1 MFRRYK
7 SGGDEPGTRD
17 EIVIKVDPIV
27 PKSAPVKSGKA
38 APPAKAGKG
47 AAAARA
53 KSAASGK
60 SAPAKSGKS
69 AASGK
74 SATPAKSG
82 KSAASG
88 KSGKSPVPPKSGKS
102 GAPAKA
108 SKPGKRRFAWR
119 IGDLLTGGSDEQ
131 LERELELELE
141 DDEVEVKSRAAAE
154 EKRRAELEAELQRQ
168 AEEFGLAAAD
178 PISLYGP
185 NGEEVAALIESLAD
199 MDDDLA
205 EEIADSYE
213 LTPEAERKVAQS
225 VVRRR
230 HRSGKLWM
238 ELETAEGAVADWFSA
253 LGLVEDEDIALYSIV
268 ADAATDAVDAL
279 VLVDELADADYTTL
293 YGPWSEVMDVDEGDE
308 EADDEAE
315 PEGKAEEESEED
327 AEEEGEF
334 GPNTALVTEL
344 LTRLG
349 TLDTATT
356 AELIDVW
363 REQSKEDLR
372 LAHRSLQAL
381 ADESDKWRE
390 QMRLAQEEVFA
401 WMDRGATR
409 FNKLRAAAGDWA
421 RTREIAGPA
430 VADAVAALVMAD
442 VLETEDATTLYAP
455 WAQVIGEPEM
465 PVYEDEPEEEEPK
478 KSAKPKGGA
487 EPKGGAKPAGVA
499 KPSPKP
505 SSGAKPKGGPKLK
518 SGG

>member
-7 SGGDEPGTRD
+7 SGGDEPGSKD

-27 PKSAPVKSGKA
+27 PKSAPAKAGKA
-38 APPAKAGKG
+38 APPAKSGKG
-47 AAAARA
+47 AAAGKA
-53 KSAASGK
+53 KSAPPSKSVPAK

-69 AASGK
+69 AAPAG
-74 SATPAKSG
+74 SAAPAKSG
-82 KSAASG
+82 KPGKSAA
-88 KSGKSPVPPKSGKS
+88 P
-102 GAPAKA
+102 AEPAK
-108 SKPGKRRFAWR
+108 SGKRRFAWR
-119 IGDLLTGGSDEQ
+119 IGDLLTGGSDEE

-141 DDEVEVKSRAAAE
+141 DDKTAAAKAAE
-154 EKRRAELEAELQRQ
+154 EDKRRAELEAELQRQ

-225 VVRRR
+225 VIRRR

-253 LGLVEDEDIALYSIV
+253 LGLVEDEDIELYSIV

-279 VLVDELADADYTTL
+279 VLIDELADADYTTL
-293 YGPWSEVMDVDEGDE
+293 YGPWSEVMDVDED
-308 EADDEAE
+308 
-315 PEGKAEEESEED
+315 EEESEEK
-327 AEEEGEF
+327 AEPEAEMESEEEGEF

-344 LTRLG
+344 LTKLG

-381 ADESDKWRE
+381 ADESEKWRE

-442 VLETEDATTLYAP
+442 VLETDDATTLYAP
-455 WAQVIGEPEM
+455 WAKVIGEPDM
-465 PVYEDEPEEEEPK
+465 PVYEDEPEEQPK
-478 KSAKPKGGA
+478 KSAKPA
-487 EPKGGAKPAGVA
+487 SGGAKPA
-499 KPSPKP
+499 
-505 SSGAKPKGGPKLK
+505 
-518 SGG
+518 SGGKG

>member
-1 MFRRYK
+1 
-7 SGGDEPGTRD
+7 
-17 EIVIKVDPIV
+17 
-27 PKSAPVKSGKA
+27 
-38 APPAKAGKG
+38 
-47 AAAARA
+47 
-53 KSAASGK
+53 
-60 SAPAKSGKS
+60 
-69 AASGK
+69 
-74 SATPAKSG
+74 
-82 KSAASG
+82 
-88 KSGKSPVPPKSGKS
+88 
-102 GAPAKA
+102 
-108 SKPGKRRFAWR
+108 
-119 IGDLLTGGSDEQ
+119 

-141 DDEVEVKSRAAAE
+141 DDKTAAAKAAE
-154 EKRRAELEAELQRQ
+154 EDKSRAELEAELQRQ
-168 AEEFGLAAAD
+168 AEEFGLSAAD

-225 VVRRR
+225 VIRRR

-253 LGLVEDEDIALYSIV
+253 LGLVEDEDIELYSIV

-279 VLVDELADADYTTL
+279 VLIDELADADYTTL
-293 YGPWSEVMDVDEGDE
+293 YGPWSEVMDVDEDE
-308 EADDEAE
+308 EEAAEEAE
-315 PEGKAEEESEED
+315 PEAEVE

-344 LTRLG
+344 LTKLG

-356 AELIDVW
+356 SELIDVW
-363 REQSKEDLR
+363 REQPKEDLR

-442 VLETEDATTLYAP
+442 VLEAEDAATLYAP
-455 WAQVIGEPEM
+455 WAKVIGEPAM
-465 PVYEDEPEEEEPK
+465 PVYEDEPEEQPK
-478 KSAKPKGGA
+478 KGAKPA
-487 EPKGGAKPAGVA
+487 SGGAKPASGGA
-499 KPSPKP
+499 KPS
-505 SSGAKPKGGPKLK
+505 GGPKPK
-518 SGG
+518 SGGKG

>member
-7 SGGDEPGTRD
+7 SGGDEPGTKD

-27 PKSAPVKSGKA
+27 PKSAPAKSGKA
-38 APPAKAGKG
+38 TKPAKPGKSVAPAKSSPPAKSGKSAPSG
-47 AAAARA
+47 KSAAAA
-53 KSAASGK
+53 KSGK
-60 SAPAKSGKS
+60 SAAPAKSGKS
-69 AASGK
+69 GK
-74 SATPAKSG
+74 PG
-82 KSAASG
+82 KSAA
-88 KSGKSPVPPKSGKS
+88 P
-102 GAPAKA
+102 AEPAK
-108 SKPGKRRFAWR
+108 SGKRRFAWR
-119 IGDLLTGGSDEQ
+119 IGDLLTGGSDEE

-141 DDEVEVKSRAAAE
+141 DDKTAAAKAAE
-154 EKRRAELEAELQRQ
+154 EDKRRAELEAELQRQ
-168 AEEFGLAAAD
+168 AEEFGLSAAD

-225 VVRRR
+225 VIRRR

-253 LGLVEDEDIALYSIV
+253 LGLVEDEDIELYSIV

-279 VLVDELADADYTTL
+279 VLIDELADADYTTL
-293 YGPWSEVMDVDEGDE
+293 YGPWSEVMDVDEDE
-308 EADDEAE
+308 EEAAEEAE
-315 PEGKAEEESEED
+315 PEAEVE

-344 LTRLG
+344 LTKLG

-356 AELIDVW
+356 SELIDVW
-363 REQSKEDLR
+363 REQPKEDLR

-442 VLETEDATTLYAP
+442 VLEAEDAATLYAP
-455 WAQVIGEPEM
+455 WAKVIGEPAM
-465 PVYEDEPEEEEPK
+465 PVYEDEPEEQPK
-478 KSAKPKGGA
+478 KGAKPSGGA
-487 EPKGGAKPAGVA
+487 KPSSGGAKPASGGA
-499 KPSPKP
+499 KPS
-505 SSGAKPKGGPKLK
+505 GGPKPK
-518 SGG
+518 SGGKG